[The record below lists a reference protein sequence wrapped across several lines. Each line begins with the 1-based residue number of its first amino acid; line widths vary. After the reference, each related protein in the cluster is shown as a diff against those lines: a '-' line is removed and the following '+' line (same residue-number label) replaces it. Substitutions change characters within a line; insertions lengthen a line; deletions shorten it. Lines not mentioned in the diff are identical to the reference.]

1 MPNDV
6 ISMTCVQWFLMIKG
20 GCFLPSFTT
29 NSTMLTLLS
38 SVVSRAVPRAAPRA
52 LSAYFGTAVPE
63 VTTETGKWPPYN
75 VCSLPF
81 NIKPNPDHIKL
92 KETHKR

>member
-1 MPNDV
+1 MPNSV
-6 ISMTCVQWFLMIKG
+6 ISMACVQWSLTIKSG
-20 GCFLPSFTT
+20 YFSSSFAA
-29 NSTMLTLLS
+29 NSAMLTLLS
-38 SVVSRAVPRAAPRA
+38 SVVSRAMPRAAPRA

-63 VTTETGKWPPYN
+63 VATETEKWPPYN